1 MNVIVKLV
9 DNASAGLKSLSDR
22 VDGVGQKIDQT
33 TEGAQK
39 FTKAVT
45 ALGVAVGA
53 YALKTFADFE
63 KTMSG
68 VKAVLSPTQAEF
80 TALGDKVKQ
89 LGKDTIYSQGEIA
102 KATEELAKNGL
113 TADQILNGAIEA
125 SANFASAA
133 GTNLGTS
140 ATVVS
145 DALNIFKLSAD
156 DVRDA
161 VDQMTGVTIASKFGA
176 EDYALALAQGG
187 AMAKTAGVSFADFNT
202 TIAAISSAFS
212 SGSDAGTSYKVFL
225 QNLVPKST
233 RAATAM
239 EEI

>member
-1 MNVIVKLV
+1 
-9 DNASAGLKSLSDR
+9 
-22 VDGVGQKIDQT
+22 
-33 TEGAQK
+33 
-39 FTKAVT
+39 
-45 ALGVAVGA
+45 
-53 YALKTFADFE
+53 
-63 KTMSG
+63 MSG
-68 VKAVLSPTQAEF
+68 VKAVLDPTQEQF
-80 TALGDKVKQ
+80 DALSGKVKQ
-89 LGKDTIYSQGEIA
+89 LGKDSIYSQGEIA

-113 TADQILNGAIEA
+113 NTEQILNGAIDA

-133 GTNLGTS
+133 GTNLGTA

-145 DALNIFKLSAD
+145 DALNVFQLSAD
-156 DVRDA
+156 DVKDA
-161 VDQMTGVTIASKFGA
+161 VNEMTGVTIASKFGA

-187 AMAKTAGVSFADFNT
+187 SMAKTAGVSFTDFNT